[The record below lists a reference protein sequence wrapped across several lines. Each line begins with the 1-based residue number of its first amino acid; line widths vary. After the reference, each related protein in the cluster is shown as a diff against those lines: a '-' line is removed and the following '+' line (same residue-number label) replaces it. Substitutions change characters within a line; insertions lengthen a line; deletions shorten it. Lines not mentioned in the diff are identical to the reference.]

1 MVELLDALD
10 LIIPLVALV
19 GFGWWGF
26 GNERRHLKDLE
37 ERERIYAGI
46 VVLDTATIPEGVPAA
61 RGVLVAGSVV
71 QASDYLKSWLLGW
84 RALFGG
90 EVVSLGRVIT
100 RARREAM
107 LRMKE
112 EANRMG
118 ATVVVNVRYETSRL
132 GQAQGRNGGMPS
144 SEVVCYGTA
153 LLPR

>member
-1 MVELLDALD
+1 MPEMFDALE
-10 LIIPLVALV
+10 LVIPLLALV
-19 GFGWWGF
+19 AFGWWGL

-37 ERERIYAGI
+37 ARERSYAGI
-46 VVLDTATIPEGVPAA
+46 VVLDTATIPAGVPAEG
-61 RGVLVAGSVV
+61 GVLVTGSVV

-90 EVVSLGRVIT
+90 EVVALGRVIT

-112 EANRMG
+112 EANQLG

-132 GQAQGRNGGMPS
+132 GQAQGRGGMPS